1 MDENNE
7 ILTLDRNTYPIFYPS
22 ATAPDNTNAI
32 NII

>member
-22 ATAPDNTNAI
+22 ATAPDNTKVF
-32 NII
+32 